1 MSAAADSASPF
12 TGVRVL
18 LVEDEG
24 AISLLLESLLES
36 LGCRIVGP
44 ASSLADAVRFAADAD
59 FDVGLLDVNIG
70 GQRVYPVAERLIER
84 GIPFVFSTGYGT
96 EGLDRRW
103 HTAPVLVKPF
113 TARQLETSLRRTLKD
128 RNCGGSAA

>member
-1 MSAAADSASPF
+1 VTGVADDGVPF
-12 TGVRVL
+12 TGIRVL

-24 AISLLLESLLES
+24 AISLLLETLLEA

-44 ASSLADAVRFAADAD
+44 ASSLAEASRFAADAE

-70 GQRVYPVAERLIER
+70 GQRIYPVAERLIER
-84 GIPFVFSTGYGT
+84 GIPFIFSTGYGT

-103 HTAPVLVKPF
+103 HSTPVLVKPF
-113 TARQLETSLRRTLKD
+113 TARQLETCLRRTLKD
-128 RNCGGSAA
+128 RICGGSAA